1 MIKKYSVSW
10 TNAFLVR
17 SKGEVQRQIQAPYT
31 KKLLTPLTELS
42 PPSDFIRGRQ
52 VGKEGCPEQW
62 GWRVQREGP
71 EEMTYN
77 LLGLKILGKPAVNAD
92 E

>member
-10 TNAFLVR
+10 TNVFLVR

-42 PPSDFIRGRQ
+42 PLSDFIRGKAGWQRRLSRA
-52 VGKEGCPEQW
+52 VGLESAERGSRGNDIQFTGVKNSRKACSKC
-62 GWRVQREGP
+62 R
-71 EEMTYN
+71 
-77 LLGLKILGKPAVNAD
+77 
-92 E
+92 